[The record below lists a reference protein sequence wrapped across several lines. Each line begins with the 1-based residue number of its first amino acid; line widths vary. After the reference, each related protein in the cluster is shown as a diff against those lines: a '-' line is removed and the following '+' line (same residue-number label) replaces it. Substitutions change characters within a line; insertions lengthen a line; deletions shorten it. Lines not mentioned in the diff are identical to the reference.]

1 VLEIRGSISD
11 RRAERVEEYL
21 WEHIPEA
28 SHLRDDL
35 GRYDGAA
42 GRSISHPLALTQLL
56 VAFHMVKAAQG
67 VHAV

>member
-1 VLEIRGSISD
+1 
-11 RRAERVEEYL
+11 VEEYL

-28 SHLRDDL
+28 SHLRDSL